1 MIMKILLNSLAVA
14 LFSLSS
20 VSLIAQQTVT
30 GTVTTNDGPLP
41 GATVVV
47 QGSNAGTTSDFDGN
61 FSIEASVGDVL
72 VASYVGYATRN
83 SRLMHHHK

>member
-1 MIMKILLNSLAVA
+1 MFFSMWFAVYLLLTYNQNEMIMKILLNSLAVA
-14 LFSLSS
+14 LFTLSS

-61 FSIEASVGDVL
+61 FSI
-72 VASYVGYATRN
+72 
-83 SRLMHHHK
+83 